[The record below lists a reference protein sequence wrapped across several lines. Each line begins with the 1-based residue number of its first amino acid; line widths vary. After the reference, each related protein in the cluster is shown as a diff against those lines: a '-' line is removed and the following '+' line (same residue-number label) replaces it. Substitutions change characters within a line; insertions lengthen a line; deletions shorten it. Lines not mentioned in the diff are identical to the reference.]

1 MRLVCAILVL
11 LSAGGLACAQAVPN
25 GSPNAAL
32 NDAQKASSSQQTRTL
47 ARMTLLTENTLP
59 EAALPDAPEPAAEP
73 AAVPEVARF
82 QRMKGLIKKQINQA
96 IDSNGY
102 PNLVEWRPLTA
113 KEKFQVFLH
122 STYSPQT
129 FANAA
134 IDETMDRV
142 QGNHLN
148 PAYERGMLGVSQ
160 RYGIELSTN
169 ETSIFF
175 QRFLFPTVLKQDPRY
190 FRNPDLRLFPRILYS
205 MSRVV
210 LTRNDRG
217 GETFNASRVLGG
229 VASRAVS
236 DLYVPGDQQGLH
248 PLTGCIT
255 FDLLRDS
262 GMNLVHE
269 FWPDLRHKFLHR

>member
-1 MRLVCAILVL
+1 MRLVSSILFLTSVC
-11 LSAGGLACAQAVPN
+11 GLACAQAVPN
-25 GSPNAAL
+25 GSPN
-32 NDAQKASSSQQTRTL
+32 DAQKTSSSQQTRSL
-47 ARMTLLTENTLP
+47 ARLTLLPENTLP
-59 EAALPDAPEPAAEP
+59 EATLPDAPEPMSAPEPVAA
-73 AAVPEVARF
+73 PEVARL
-82 QRMKGLIKKQINQA
+82 QRMKGMIKKQINQA

-102 PNLVEWRPLTA
+102 PNLIEWHPLTA

-175 QRFLFPTVLKQDPRY
+175 QRFLFPTILKQDPRY
-190 FRNPDLRLFPRILYS
+190 FRNPDLRLVPRILYS

-217 GETFNASRVLGG
+217 AETFNASRVLGG

-236 DLYVPGDQQGLH
+236 DLYVPGDQQGMH

>member
-1 MRLVCAILVL
+1 MICTILVL
-11 LSAGGLACAQAVPN
+11 ITLVLTTACGLAAAQGIPE
-25 GSPNAAL
+25 NA
-32 NDAQKASSSQQTRTL
+32 QQSSSQATRSMAML
-47 ARMTLLTENTLP
+47 RSIPEDALP
-59 EAALPDAPEPAAEP
+59 EAPEPVS
-73 AAVPEVARF
+73 VPEVAGF
-82 QRMKGLIKKQINQA
+82 QKMKGMIKKQINHA

-142 QGNHLN
+142 KGDHLN
-148 PAYERGMLGVSQ
+148 PAYERGMMGVGQ

-169 ETSIFF
+169 ETDVFF
-175 QRFLFPTVLKQDPRY
+175 QRFLFPTLLKQDPRY

-210 LTRNDRG
+210 LTRTDSG
-217 GETFNASRVLGG
+217 GETFNASRILGST
-229 VASRAVS
+229 ASRAIS
-236 DLYVPGDQQGLH
+236 DLYVPGDRQGLH
-248 PLTGCIT
+248 PLTGCVS
-255 FDLLRDS
+255 FDLLRDA

-269 FWPDLRHKFLHR
+269 FWPDMRRKFLHR

>member
-1 MRLVCAILVL
+1 MRMTCTILVL
-11 LSAGGLACAQAVPN
+11 ISACGLATAQTTPL
-25 GSPNAAL
+25 NAS
-32 NDAQKASSSQQTRTL
+32 QSSSSQATRSMAML
-47 ARMTLLTENTLP
+47 GSIAEDRLP
-59 EAALPDAPEPAAEP
+59 EAPEPV
-73 AAVPEVARF
+73 AVPEVAGF
-82 QRMKGLIKKQINQA
+82 QKMKGMIKKQINHA

-142 QGNHLN
+142 KGSHLN
-148 PAYERGMLGVSQ
+148 PAYERGMMGVGQ

-169 ETSIFF
+169 ETDVFF
-175 QRFLFPTVLKQDPRY
+175 QRFLFPTLLKQDPRY

-210 LTRNDRG
+210 LTRTDSG
-217 GETFNASRVLGG
+217 GETFNASRILGST
-229 VASRAVS
+229 ASRAIS
-236 DLYVPGDQQGLH
+236 DLYVPGDRQGMH
-248 PLTGCIT
+248 PLTGCVS
-255 FDLLRDS
+255 FDLLRDA

-269 FWPDLRHKFLHR
+269 FWPDMRRKFLHR

>member
-1 MRLVCAILVL
+1 MRLVCSILFLTSVC
-11 LSAGGLACAQAVPN
+11 GLACAQAAPN
-25 GSPNAAL
+25 GWP
-32 NDAQKASSSQQTRTL
+32 NDAQKISSSQQTRSL
-47 ARMTLLTENTLP
+47 ARLTLLTENTLP
-59 EAALPDAPEPAAEP
+59 EAALPDAPEPVAEP
-73 AAVPEVARF
+73 AAEPEVARF
-82 QRMKGLIKKQINQA
+82 QRMKGMIKKQINQA

-102 PNLVEWRPLTA
+102 PNLIEWHPLTA

-190 FRNPDLRLFPRILYS
+190 FRNPDLKLVPRILYS

-217 GETFNASRVLGG
+217 AETFNASRVLGG

-236 DLYVPGDQQGLH
+236 DLYVPGDQQGMH

>member
-1 MRLVCAILVL
+1 MRMICTILVL
-11 LSAGGLACAQAVPN
+11 VSACGLASAQGTPM
-25 GSPNAAL
+25 
-32 NDAQKASSSQQTRTL
+32 DQTSSSQATRSMAML
-47 ARMTLLTENTLP
+47 GSLTGSLTKDSITKDELP
-59 EAALPDAPEPAAEP
+59 EAPEP
-73 AAVPEVARF
+73 VSTPEVARF
-82 QRMKGLIKKQINQA
+82 QRMKGMIKKQINHA

-142 QGNHLN
+142 KGNHLN
-148 PAYERGMLGVSQ
+148 PAYERGMMGVGQ

-169 ETSIFF
+169 ETDVFF
-175 QRFLFPTVLKQDPRY
+175 QRFLFPTLLKQDPRY
-190 FRNPDLRLFPRILYS
+190 FRNPDLRLVPRILYS

-210 LTRNDRG
+210 LTRTDSG
-217 GETFNASRVLGG
+217 GETFNASRILGST
-229 VASRAVS
+229 ASRAIS
-236 DLYVPGDQQGLH
+236 DLYVPGDRQGLH
-248 PLTGCIT
+248 PLTGCVS
-255 FDLLRDS
+255 FDLLRDA

>member
-1 MRLVCAILVL
+1 MRLVYSILFLASVC
-11 LSAGGLACAQAVPN
+11 GLAFAQAAPAD
-25 GSPNAAL
+25 G
-32 NDAQKASSSQQTRTL
+32 QQTSSSQQTRSL
-47 ARMTLLTENTLP
+47 ARLTLLSENTLP
-59 EAALPDAPEPAAEP
+59 EAALPDAPEPVAA
-73 AAVPEVARF
+73 PEVARF
-82 QRMKGLIKKQINQA
+82 QRMKGMIKKQINQA

-102 PNLVEWRPLTA
+102 PNLVEWHPLTA
-113 KEKFQVFLH
+113 REKFQVFLH

-175 QRFLFPTVLKQDPRY
+175 QRFLFPTVLRQDPRY
-190 FRNPDLRLFPRILYS
+190 FRNPDLPLVPRILYS

-236 DLYVPGDQQGLH
+236 DLYVPGDQQGMH